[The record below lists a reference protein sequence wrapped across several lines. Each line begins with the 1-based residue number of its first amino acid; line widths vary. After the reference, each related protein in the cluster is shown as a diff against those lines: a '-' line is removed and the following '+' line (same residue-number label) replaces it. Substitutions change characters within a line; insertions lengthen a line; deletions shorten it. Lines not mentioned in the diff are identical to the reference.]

1 MASALRK
8 WKAVFSIYF
17 QDGLA
22 YRASGLI
29 WLMTDVST
37 AITMPLVW
45 SHAAKG
51 GLIAG
56 FSGSDF
62 VLYYLTMLMMGC
74 FITSHFMW
82 DLAQEIK
89 EGQFSTAL
97 VRPISVYET
106 TFLRNL
112 AWRMMRSLIFFPIFL
127 VLLYAYRDLLRGVS
141 VHISPV
147 FFASVVGGHLVS
159 FFFIMV
165 MASLALYVEE
175 VFSIF
180 ELQYVPLLFLSG
192 QLFPVSLMP
201 PWAAKAA
208 HILPFYYTTGVPT
221 EILVGRL
228 SGRPALEAL
237 LGQLI
242 WIAIC
247 IGLGRILWRRGLR
260 QYSAVGM

>member
-1 MASALRK
+1 MRK
-8 WKAVFSIYF
+8 WRAIFSIYF

-29 WLMTDVST
+29 WVMTDLAT

-45 SHAAKG
+45 SHAAG
-51 GLIAG
+51 NGLISG

-62 VLYYLTMLMMGC
+62 VLYYLSMLMMGC

-82 DLAQEIK
+82 DLATEIK

-97 VRPISVYET
+97 LRPISIYET

-112 AWRMMRSLIFFPIFL
+112 AWRVMRSMIFLPIF
-127 VLLYAYRDLLRGVS
+127 VALLFGYHDLLKGAQI
-141 VHISPV
+141 HLSPV
-147 FFASVVGGHLVS
+147 FFAAVVGGHLVS

-165 MASLALYVEE
+165 MASLALFVEE
-175 VFSIF
+175 VYSIF

-192 QLFPVSLMP
+192 QMFPVALMP
-201 PWAAKAA
+201 PWVAKLA
-208 HILPFYYTTGVPT
+208 HVLPFYYTTGVPT

-228 SGRPALEAL
+228 SGQDALSAV

-242 WIAIC
+242 WISIC
-247 IGLGRILWRRGLR
+247 IVLGRVLWKKGLM